1 MTENIGMGKA
11 PQHSGG
17 FIECVLD
24 LSSDLPESDVW
35 LVVDLFRA
43 TTTLASFFEHGGK
56 CCRLAE
62 EVEEALLLKKVLG
75 PGWILAGERNAL
87 PPEGFDLGNSPRAF
101 LSLDPGKWEGLI
113 LTTSNGTRGLLRASR
128 QGGTVFA
135 ACAQNAGAAA
145 GKANAS
151 GERITILCCG
161 QKGKP
166 ALEDTLC
173 AGLLVER
180 LLSESDMRLP
190 GKGARKA
197 LAAWVNSGRTLEAA
211 KASEHARRLV
221 ELGFSEDLDFCCQVD
236 GLRAVPR
243 VASPQGLMFS

>member
-1 MTENIGMGKA
+1 MEIGKDPEN
-11 PQHSGG
+11 SVG

-24 LSSDLPESDVW
+24 LSSGLPESDVW

-56 CCRLAE
+56 CCRLAQ
-62 EVEEALLLKKVLG
+62 EVEEAFSLKKLLG
-75 PGWILAGERNAL
+75 PGWILAGERDSL

-113 LTTSNGTRGLLRASR
+113 LTTTNGTRGLLRASR

-145 GKANAS
+145 GKASAS
-151 GERITILCCG
+151 GSRITILCCG

-180 LLSESDMRLP
+180 LLSESDRRFL
-190 GKGARKA
+190 GNGAREA
-197 LAAWVNSGRTLEAA
+197 LAAWVKSGRTLEAA
-211 KASEHARRLV
+211 KESEHARRLV
-221 ELGFSEDLDFCCQVD
+221 ELGFSEDLDFCCQID
-236 GLRAVPR
+236 GFQAVPR
-243 VASPQGLMFS
+243 VASPQGLILS

>member
-1 MTENIGMGKA
+1 MRGKKWIREE
-11 PQHSGG
+11 PMDSGG
-17 FIECVLD
+17 FIECLLD
-24 LSSDLPESDVW
+24 LSGGLPESDVW

-62 EVEEALLLKKVLG
+62 EVEEAFSLKKLLG
-75 PGWILAGERNAL
+75 PGWILAGERNSL

-101 LSLDPGKWEGLI
+101 LFLDPGKWEGLI
-113 LTTSNGTRGLLRASR
+113 LTTTNGTRGLLRASR

-145 GKANAS
+145 GKASAS
-151 GERITILCCG
+151 GSRITILCCG

-180 LLSESDMRLP
+180 LLSESDRRSL
-190 GKGARKA
+190 GNGAREA
-197 LAAWVNSGRTLEAA
+197 LAAWVKSGRTLEAA
-211 KASEHARRLV
+211 KESEHARRLV
-221 ELGFSEDLDFCCQVD
+221 ELGFSEDLDFCCQID
-236 GLRAVPR
+236 GFQAVPR
-243 VASPQGLMFS
+243 VASPQGLILS